1 MSSYKGEQPFLV
13 RFYDSNIQAKDTKGR
28 TLTQILSWN
37 DDQLEYHH
45 DYIQLLFP
53 LPEGSPFNLSAPIID
68 RATFNAFRTRDDL
81 QSQLRLSL
89 ICMLHFYGFSF
100 FHDQDHNTGF
110 DPSLRSN
117 QVVRSHRFDR
127 ASRNWVKKFNHNHLR
142 ITRILRS
149 LRVLGLEEEAKGF
162 FKALQGVFEEGK
174 ISDKSMMFWTRAVER
189 PLYLAPPE
197 DDDDEG
203 DGADFLYEYEN
214 DKKAATN
221 GNLRGGEGA
230 LEDGLKGKKAPKED
244 V

>member
-1 MSSYKGEQPFLV
+1 MSSHEGEQPLLV
-13 RFYDSNIQAKDTKGR
+13 RFYDSNIQAKDTRGR
-28 TLTQILSWN
+28 TLTQILSWK
-37 DDQLEYHH
+37 DDELEYHH

-68 RATFNAFRTRDDL
+68 RATFNMFHARNDL

-89 ICMLHFYGFSF
+89 TCMLHFYGFSF
-100 FHDQDHNTGF
+100 SRNQDHNAGS

-117 QVVRSHRFDR
+117 QVVRSPRFDR

-162 FKALQGVFEEGK
+162 FEALQGVFEEGT
-174 ISDKSMMFWTRAVER
+174 ISDKSMMFWTRAIKR
-189 PLYLAPPE
+189 PLYLAPE
-197 DDDDEG
+197 DDNDKG

-214 DKKAATN
+214 DKKAASI
-221 GNLRGGEGA
+221 GDIEGGGGA
-230 LEDGLKGKKAPKED
+230 VGDTLKGGMAPKED